1 MRITVDL
8 SAPDNDVRVVGLEP
22 GETPETR
29 FGARGF
35 VAYRLFNAAARLLF
49 LATQR
54 QDKPDIIAATS
65 MQIENESSFI
75 RQRLNELVRPAAD
88 GRRNG
93 GRR

>member
-1 MRITVDL
+1 MRITLDL
-8 SAPDNDVRVVGLEP
+8 SAEDNDVKVVGLEP

-54 QDKPDIIAATS
+54 HDKPDIVAATS
-65 MQIENESSFI
+65 VQIENESNFI
-75 RQRLNELVRPAAD
+75 RQRLNDLARPSD